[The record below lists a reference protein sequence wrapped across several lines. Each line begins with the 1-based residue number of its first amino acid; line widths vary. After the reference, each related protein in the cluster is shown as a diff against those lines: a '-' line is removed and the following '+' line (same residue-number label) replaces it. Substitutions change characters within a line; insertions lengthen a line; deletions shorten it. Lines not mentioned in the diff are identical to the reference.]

1 MSKLKLQIDANG
13 FNTKFKRIWN
23 HLFGKSR
30 KQISRFFERMNNKR
44 TIRFLKFIHKKI
56 LIDKSV
62 DYIEE
67 CLKHYQTI
75 LMCCPRMIMTY
86 FLLEIGEQ
94 SAVELL
100 EQRDDLWIRYFVG
113 LIQLGYMKDVDDL
126 VMTYLR
132 RIYQDDYI
140 LILIKLLIREVS
152 NEHLSLHI
160 RQWIF
165 DYICT
170 SPNMVLLTIPIENEE
185 EPATFEELIDQMDQ
199 WSLTFP
205 QWMIDE
211 FRFVPQPQPH
221 PEHRAVDA
229 EAFVCGTF
237 ASLHP
242 LAPDRVYECGICKSG
257 PDDTNENGSMKLF
270 RLMTCCP
277 QQMCCHDCLV
287 SQATACNTPDREFK
301 NTSVF
306 ICPYA
311 RHETDFFPPNLD
323 LEENY
328 KLELT
333 EEIIEQNN
341 QEDTF

>member
-1 MSKLKLQIDANG
+1 MSKLKLQIDENG

-23 HLFGKSR
+23 HLIGKSR
-30 KQISRFFERMNNKR
+30 KQISDFFARMNDKR
-44 TIRFLKFIHKKI
+44 TIRFLKFMHKTI
-56 LIDKSV
+56 LIDLSV

-86 FLLEIGEQ
+86 FLLEIGDQ

-100 EQRDDLWIRYFVG
+100 EQRDDLWITYFVG
-113 LIQLGYMKDVDDL
+113 LIQLGFIKDLDNL

-140 LILIKLLIREVS
+140 LTLIKLLIGEVS
-152 NEHLSLHI
+152 NENLSDHI

-170 SPNMVLLTIPIENEE
+170 SPNMVLLTIPRENEE

-211 FRFVPQPQPH
+211 FRFVPEPEPEPQP
-221 PEHRAVDA
+221 EYRAVDA

-242 LAPDRVYECGICKSG
+242 LDLVGVYECGICQCG
-257 PDDTNENGSMKLF
+257 PDDTNEDGTMKVFRSMP
-270 RLMTCCP
+270 CCP
-277 QQMCCHDCLV
+277 QMCCHDCLV
-287 SQATACNTPDREFK
+287 RQATVCNAPDREFK
-301 NTSVF
+301 DTDVF
-306 ICPYA
+306 RCPFA
-311 RHETDFFPPNLD
+311 RHKTYFFP
-323 LEENY
+323 
-328 KLELT
+328 
-333 EEIIEQNN
+333 
-341 QEDTF
+341 

>member
-23 HLFGKSR
+23 HLIGKGR
-30 KQISRFFERMNNKR
+30 KQISHFFARMNNKR
-44 TIRFLKFIHKKI
+44 SVRFLKFMHKII

-62 DYIEE
+62 DYVQE

-75 LMCCPRMIMTY
+75 LMCCPRMIITY
-86 FLLEIGEQ
+86 FLLEIDQ
-94 SAVELL
+94 QFVVELL
-100 EQRDDLWIRYFVG
+100 EQRDDIWITYFVG
-113 LIQLGYMKDVDDL
+113 LIQLGYMKDLDDL
-126 VMTYLR
+126 VMTHLR

-140 LILIKLLIREVS
+140 LTLIKLLIREVS
-152 NEHLSLHI
+152 NENLSNMI
-160 RQWIF
+160 RRYIF

-170 SPNMVLLTIPIENEE
+170 SPNVVLFMIPRENEE

-211 FRFVPQPQPH
+211 FRFVPEPQPQP
-221 PEHRAVDA
+221 EHQAVDA
-229 EAFVCGTF
+229 EAFVCRTF

-242 LAPDRVYECGICKSG
+242 LAPKSVYQCCICLSG
-257 PDDTNENGSMKLF
+257 RDDEDGTIKVFRSMN
-270 RLMTCCP
+270 CCP

-287 SQATACNTPDREFK
+287 HQATSCNTPDRESK

-306 ICPYA
+306 ICPFA
-311 RHETDFFPPNLD
+311 RHETDFFPPNP
-323 LEENY
+323 
-328 KLELT
+328 
-333 EEIIEQNN
+333 
-341 QEDTF
+341 